1 MIFRYLVLNIPVQEV
16 MNITDNFLQL
26 RTIGLLSKNQ
36 ILQWMKTVLSQNYFA
51 FSDNIQGMVK
61 RWKHF

>member
-36 ILQWMKTVLSQNYFA
+36 ILQWMKTVLSQNYFV